1 VPANTHPKLCPYTF
15 ASPKSFVQESYAELK
30 VKSEGKTTSNFP
42 PLGNK
47 KAGEA
52 YMYSVVAWLII
63 LEEAPYVLIEI
74 EFIGPGYDDCA
85 IMPLEAVSI

>member
-1 VPANTHPKLCPYTF
+1 
-15 ASPKSFVQESYAELK
+15 
-30 VKSEGKTTSNFP
+30 
-42 PLGNK
+42 
-47 KAGEA
+47 
-52 YMYSVVAWLII
+52 MYSVVAWLII